1 MPQTGNAE
9 PFSVSLKLERAHA
22 ILRRR
27 NTHFTQSETC
37 AKTHQTMSTTFDETH
52 YLPFQTSSLP
62 LGAWLVIAPHAD
74 DETFGMGGAIALST
88 QSGAQVDVL
97 IMTDGAQGGDTS
109 DIVEQRE
116 QEARLAMNALG
127 CRKVHFL
134 RQPDREL
141 KISEAVIAQ
150 VVDLMRAE
158 KYSAIFFPSPVE
170 PHPDH
175 RATAQI
181 AWEALRKTQFSA
193 LPFSYEISA
202 QGPCNLLV
210 DISSVVAQ
218 KIEVMRLY
226 SSQLTQNAYVERIL
240 GLNAARTWSLPLDVS
255 HAEGFYR
262 WEASDSPL
270 SAQLWA
276 IQYAQQSAQALPTTE
291 PLVSVIMR
299 TMNRPEMLREAVR
312 SVASQTHSSIE
323 LLVVNDGEADFSSLL
338 DEEATGSIRTLRN
351 LKNTGTHGR
360 AQAANLGL
368 QHANGEFIAF
378 LDDDDW
384 LLPEHISRLLVAL
397 REAPSAIAAY
407 SGVDMV
413 RFEDGHEIF
422 MHRFNDPFD
431 ALRLGYNNFMP
442 IHAVLFRRQAIERG
456 CALDPQL
463 DMFEDWHFWLQL
475 ARLGAFVHVDDIS
488 AKYRSARGSG
498 IGLPSAEHDVSA
510 AMLRFVE
517 ASRDVWSA
525 EQLRHMCMSTILV
538 DDSRRQAQQVQQR
551 FSEASAQLQTTR
563 QHLEQT
569 QTHLAN
575 VEADRQRILEGN
587 KLKDATLAA
596 EIEQLRQLIRQQD
609 QQRAAWQARFEEV
622 TGSRSWRLTAPLR
635 LLGRKA
641 RRVRELSRN
650 ARARAQDVSL
660 RELAHKSLDIWRTEG
675 WRGFLNRLREAQ
687 TEAPT
692 AIAQNA
698 IPLLP
703 AVLVRQADGHYTL
716 DRQAKGYQ
724 YIPPAPPA
732 DMGDWLIALTIPVRF
747 SIVVPVF
754 NTPPGLLGKLMQ
766 SVLAQWYPHWELV
779 LVDDASTS
787 PSLAQELGEINDSRV
802 HIVRLEHNQG
812 ISEATNAGVAAA
824 TGEYIV
830 FADHDDLLT
839 VDALYAMAH
848 SLQNAAAD
856 FLYSDEDKLDEQ
868 GRFVQPHFKPDWS
881 PDTMMSTMFTGH
893 LSAVR
898 KSLFKRLGG
907 LRSEVNGCQDW
918 DFVLRLAEITDKINH
933 IPKVLYHWRIIPQSI
948 AADIA
953 AKPYVL
959 AASQKVRAD
968 ALARR
973 ALQGTVETVREAAGY
988 FRVNYHPKGEPL
1000 VSIIIPTR
1008 DNPKVLARCVDSI
1021 ERRSSYRR
1029 YEIIVLDNGSQKPA
1043 TLELLAGY
1051 EAQARARV
1059 IRHDQPFNFSELN
1072 NLGANAA
1079 QGELLL
1085 FLNDDTEVISADGLQ
1100 RMAGFAQLAH
1110 VGAVGAKLLYPNG
1123 KVQHNGVL
1131 NLADGPGHALLNS
1144 ASESPG
1150 YFMRN
1155 LLDYNWLAVT
1165 GACLMVSAEK
1175 FRAVGGFDENFPVG
1189 YNDVDL
1195 CFRLVDAG
1203 LYNVVCSAVQ
1213 LTHYES
1219 QTRGLDHLDAAKR
1232 KRLQDELRRLYTKHP
1247 RYFQHDPFHNPNL
1260 HPNGVHFELLN

>member
-1 MPQTGNAE
+1 MSLLNNESHYRPFVAEHLPQG
-9 PFSVSLKLERAHA
+9 
-22 ILRRR
+22 
-27 NTHFTQSETC
+27 
-37 AKTHQTMSTTFDETH
+37 D
-52 YLPFQTSSLP
+52 
-62 LGAWLVIAPHAD
+62 WLVLAPHAD
-74 DETFGMGGAIALST
+74 DETFGMGGAISLHVR
-88 QSGAQVDVL
+88 SGGQVDVV
-97 IMTDGAQGGDTS
+97 IMTDGAQGGEGEDLVTR
-109 DIVEQRE
+109 RE
-116 QEARLAMNALG
+116 SEARQAIAALG
-127 CRKVHFL
+127 ARSVLFL
-134 RQPDREL
+134 RQPDRSLAVSESLIERLAEL
-141 KISEAVIAQ
+141 IRKGCYAAV
-150 VVDLMRAE
+150 
-158 KYSAIFFPSPVE
+158 YFPSPLE

-175 RATAQI
+175 RTTTQL

-193 LPFSYEISA
+193 QPFSYEISA
-202 QGPCNLLV
+202 QGPCNLLL
-210 DISSVVAQ
+210 DISASLA
-218 KIEVMRLY
+218 KKTEVMRLY
-226 SSQLTQNAYVERIL
+226 VSQLTENTYIQRIL
-240 GLNAARTWSLPLDVS
+240 GLNAARAWSLPLEVT
-255 HAEGFYR
+255 HAEAFFR
-262 WEASDSPL
+262 WEALDSPL
-270 SAQLWA
+270 ATQLWA
-276 IQYAQQSAQALPTTE
+276 IQYAQQSARSLPTTE
-291 PLVSVIMR
+291 PLVSVIVR
-299 TMNRPEMLREAVR
+299 TMNRPDMLREAIR
-312 SVASQTHSSIE
+312 SIANQSHSSIE
-323 LLVVNDGEADFSSLL
+323 LLLVNDGEADFSALL
-338 DEEATGSIRTLRN
+338 DEEATGSIRMLRN

-368 QHANGEFIAF
+368 QHASGEFIAF

-413 RFEDGHEIF
+413 GFEDGHEVF

-431 ALRLGYNNFMP
+431 VLRLGYNNFMP

-456 CALDPQL
+456 CAFDPQL

-498 IGLPSAEHDVSA
+498 VGLPSAEHDISA

-517 ASRDVWSA
+517 ASRAVWSA
-525 EQLRHMCMSTILV
+525 EQLRHMCMSSILV
-538 DDSRRQAQQVQQR
+538 DDLRRQAQQAQQR
-551 FSEASAQLQTTR
+551 LHETSVQLQTA
-563 QHLEQT
+563 QQILEQT

-575 VEADRQRILEGN
+575 VEADRQRIVEAFHQESVQRLQSH
-587 KLKDATLAA
+587 AA
-596 EIEQLRQLIRQQD
+596 EITLLQASFEHSRNALAQEITHKD
-609 QQRAAWQARFEEV
+609 QQRAMWQARFEEV

-641 RRVRELSRN
+641 RRVRELARN
-650 ARARAQDVSL
+650 ARARAQGIAL
-660 RELAHKSLDIWRTEG
+660 RELARKSLNIWRTEG
-675 WRGFLNRLREAQ
+675 WRGLLSRLHETQ
-687 TEAPT
+687 TEAPA
-692 AIAQNA
+692 AITQNA
-698 IPLLP
+698 IPLCP
-703 AVLVRQADGHYTL
+703 AALTRQADGHYTL

-724 YIPPAPPA
+724 YVPPAPPP
-732 DMGDWLIALTIPVRF
+732 DMDDWLIALTSPVRF

-754 NTPPGLLGKLMQ
+754 NTPPGLLAELVQ

-779 LVDDASTS
+779 LVDDASTR
-787 PSLAQELGEINDSRV
+787 PSLAQELSEINDPRV
-802 HIVRLEHNQG
+802 HLLRLERNMG

-839 VDALYAMAH
+839 ADALYAMAH
-848 SLQNAAAD
+848 SLQNEAAD

-893 LSAVR
+893 LSCVR
-898 KSLFKRLGG
+898 KSLFERLGG

-918 DFVLRLAEITDKINH
+918 DFVLRLAEITDKISH
-933 IPKVLYHWRIIPQSI
+933 IPKVLYHWRIIPQSV

-973 ALQGTVETVREAAGY
+973 GEQGEVEAVSEVPGY
-988 FRVNYHPKGEPL
+988 FRVNYHPKGEPQ

-1008 DNPKVLARCVDSI
+1008 DNPKLLARCVDSI
-1021 ERRSSYRR
+1021 EQRSRYRHF
-1029 YEIIVLDNGSQKPA
+1029 EIIVLDNGSQKPA

-1085 FLNDDTEVISADGLQ
+1085 FLNDDTEVISADWLE
-1100 RMAGFAQLAH
+1100 RMVGFAQLAH

-1131 NLADGPGHALLNS
+1131 NLADGPQHALLNTP
-1144 ASESPG
+1144 AEAPG

-1175 FRAVGGFDENFPVG
+1175 FHALGGFDENFPVG

-1203 LYNVVCSAVQ
+1203 LYNVVCPAVQ

-1247 RYFQHDPFHNPNL
+1247 RYFQYDPFHNPNL
-1260 HPNGVHFELLN
+1260 HPNGVHFELLH